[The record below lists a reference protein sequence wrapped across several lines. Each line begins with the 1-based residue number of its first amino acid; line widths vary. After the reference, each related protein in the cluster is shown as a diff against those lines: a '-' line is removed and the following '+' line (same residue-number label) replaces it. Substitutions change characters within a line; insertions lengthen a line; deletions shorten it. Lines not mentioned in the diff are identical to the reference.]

1 MMARTT
7 EQAARTSC
15 PNPRRESWF
24 DASLYPFESK
34 YARLEAGEMHYIDEG
49 RGAPILFV
57 HGTPTWSFLFR
68 KQIRALSG
76 RYRCIAPDHI
86 GFGLS
91 EKPPAFE
98 GTPQAHA
105 RNLAEFAGK
114 LGLENI
120 TLVVHDFGGPI
131 GLAFANAH
139 PEKVRRVVLLNT
151 WLWETR
157 SEKSARQVDKLLRS
171 WLGKFLYLRLNF
183 SPRFLLRQ
191 AFADKKYLPPAVH
204 RHYTRVFPDKPSR
217 CGLLRIGQSL
227 MGASDWY
234 EEQWEKLE
242 ALAGKPFLIIWGLQ
256 DQFLK
261 PAYLEKWK
269 ARLPEAEVIE
279 LDCGHFVTEEQP
291 GEVAEAVGRFAASV
305 ENYGP

>member
-1 MMARTT
+1 MEHAPDHIP
-7 EQAARTSC
+7 EL
-15 PNPRRESWF
+15 RREKWF
-24 DASLYPFESK
+24 DAGLYPFESK
-34 YARLEAGEMHYIDEG
+34 YLALEAGAMHYIDEG
-49 RGAPILFV
+49 AGEIILFV

-68 KQIRALSG
+68 EQVKALSG

-91 EKPPAFE
+91 EKPPSFD
-98 GTPQAHA
+98 GTPPAHA
-105 RNLAEFAGK
+105 RNLAELADR

-131 GLAFANAH
+131 GLGFANAH

-157 SEKSARQVDKLLRS
+157 SEKSARQVDSLLNS

-191 AFADKKYLPPAVH
+191 AITDKKHLPRAVH
-204 RHYTRVFPDKPSR
+204 RHYTRVFPDKQSR
-217 CGLLRIGQSL
+217 YGLLKIGQSL
-227 MGASDWY
+227 VGASEWY
-234 EEQWEKLE
+234 AEQWEKLE
-242 ALAGKPFLIIWGLQ
+242 AIAGKPFLIIWGMQ
-256 DQFLK
+256 DAFLK

-269 ARLPEAEVIE
+269 ARLPQAEVIE
-279 LDCGHFVTEEQP
+279 LDCGHFLTEERP
-291 GEVAEAVGRFAASV
+291 EEVAKAMLIFDV
-305 ENYGP
+305 